1 MRLNVKKEFSG
12 HPFPNIN
19 VGNVLEG
26 IWTSP
31 HLCYNLDMEGDE
43 VKLGSLK
50 DFCS

>member
-12 HPFPNIN
+12 DPFPNIN
-19 VGNVLEG
+19 VENVLEG

-31 HLCYNLDMEGDE
+31 HLCFNLDMGEDG